1 MRCSRALMWSQVLVS
16 SVALVA
22 CSKGSNATPRPD
34 PAAGSGSA
42 QHPAVAP
49 SPKTGSGDDKLEVV
63 WDRTE
68 PFCPRDKGPRK
79 TSARLIGVWIRV
91 IPQEH
96 GYALQYRKPKAA
108 HEINVF
114 NEHESVI
121 ETIPGDKDPGG
132 VISFDK
138 AAWYTAPCAE
148 GTCDA
153 AGLGHDLMRIDRATG
168 KSEKLYG
175 PENAFVYGQPFGD
188 YFYWASSGVNGAT
201 GALRR
206 VPRNGTKVETLWEG
220 GGVAS
225 VLFTRDVALV
235 ADHHALYAVPIAGG
249 KPTQL
254 LKDLKNAAGIAAEG
268 QIYILD
274 RGEEDVAGRSN
285 GRVLVVD
292 RATGKSS
299 VLATD
304 LPSPTVLAVD
314 GDRLDIAGEGHGNI
328 ISVPRTGGKP
338 TLLIPAP
345 STDWSCHTTRWIRA
359 DTTGLRWLRMNPA
372 DKRGGVFFI
381 PREMLADPIKQWR
394 ELIAKQP
401 QADSSSDEPSGN
413 DPGVQKPKP

>member
-1 MRCSRALMWSQVLVS
+1 MRGRNLRRGGLWSRSDAH
-16 SVALVA
+16 
-22 CSKGSNATPRPD
+22 R
-34 PAAGSGSA
+34 
-42 QHPAVAP
+42 
-49 SPKTGSGDDKLEVV
+49 SGDWKI
-63 WDRTE
+63 
-68 PFCPRDKGPRK
+68 RK
-79 TSARLIGVWIRV
+79 
-91 IPQEH
+91 
-96 GYALQYRKPKAA
+96 ALR
-108 HEINVF
+108 
-114 NEHESVI
+114 
-121 ETIPGDKDPGG
+121 
-132 VISFDK
+132 
-138 AAWYTAPCAE
+138 
-148 GTCDA
+148 
-153 AGLGHDLMRIDRATG
+153 
-168 KSEKLYG
+168 

-225 VLFTRDVALV
+225 VLFTHDVVLV

-254 LKDLKNAAGIAAEG
+254 LKDLKNAAGIAQEG
-268 QIYILD
+268 PIYILD
-274 RGEEDVAGRSN
+274 RGEEDIAGRSN

-328 ISVPRTGGKP
+328 IAVPRNGGKP

-345 STDWSCHTTRWIRA
+345 SADWSCHTTRWIRA

-372 DKRGGVFFI
+372 DKRGGLFLI

-401 QADSSSDEPSGN
+401 QADAGSDEPTGN
-413 DPGVQKPKP
+413 EPGVQKPKP